1 LGLLSRGILKRLTS
15 KTFIKG
21 YNIHMKKNDRLR
33 TGDSTLVRQIN
44 LSVIMNHLR
53 KKAPIS
59 RAGLAQATGLNKT
72 TVSSLVDELLQRQF
86 VREIGFTS
94 AHKGHPAIMLNLN
107 PAAGF
112 IVGCEIGVDFILVVC
127 TNFTPEI
134 IWRHEERT
142 DPNTGQHAILDRATA
157 LLNEAIQ
164 RGYQKYGTLLG
175 IGVGVAALIDQSTG
189 TMLFAPNL
197 GWKESFPIR
206 AMLQA
211 SFPKAPVI
219 VDNEANI
226 AALGEHYFGVAQ
238 GYDEVLYI
246 SAGVGLGGGIVHDGR
261 VFSGVAGVGAEFG
274 HMTMDP
280 DGELCSC
287 GSYGCW
293 ETQVSQR
300 ALFRHIHKSF
310 ELGETGMLFQ
320 LTNDGTNPLT
330 VPMIVDAAHAG
341 DAVALSAL
349 EKIGRDLGIGVA
361 SLVNALNPELV
372 VCGGILS
379 LAGEFL
385 MPAMIKEFE
394 RRALRWNREATKVVL
409 AKHGFDAAAMGG
421 VAAVYET
428 ILAQPNLMG
437 SLEL

>member
-1 LGLLSRGILKRLTS
+1 
-15 KTFIKG
+15 
-21 YNIHMKKNDRLR
+21 MKKNNRLR
-33 TGDSTLVRQIN
+33 TGDLALVRQMN

-59 RAGLAQATGLNKT
+59 RSGLAQVTGLNKT

-86 VREIGFTS
+86 VREIGSTTTG
-94 AHKGHPAIMLNLN
+94 KGHPAIMLSLN

-112 IVGCEIGVDFILVVC
+112 IVGCEIGADFILVVC
-127 TNFTPEI
+127 TNFAPET
-134 IWRHEERT
+134 IWRYEEHT
-142 DPNTGQHAILDRATA
+142 DPSMGRDAILDRAKA
-157 LLNEAIQ
+157 LLSDAIQ
-164 RGYQKYGTLLG
+164 RGYQVYSTLLG

-197 GWKESFPIR
+197 RWTEPFPIR
-206 AMLQA
+206 AMFQEI
-211 SFPKAPVI
+211 FPQAPVI

-238 GYDEVLYI
+238 DHDEVLYI
-246 SAGVGLGGGIVHDGR
+246 SAGVGLGGGIVHDGQ
-261 VFSGVAGVGAEFG
+261 VFSGVTGVGAELG
-274 HMTMDP
+274 HMTMEP

-287 GSYGCW
+287 GNYGCW

-300 ALFRHIHKSF
+300 ALFRHIRKSF
-310 ELGETGMLFQ
+310 EQGERGKLFQ
-320 LTNDGTNPLT
+320 WTNGSVNHLT
-330 VPMIVDAAHAG
+330 VPLIVDAARAD

-349 EKIGRDLGIGVA
+349 EKVGRDLGIGVA
-361 SLVNALNPELV
+361 SLVNTLNPELV

-385 MPAMIKEFE
+385 MPAAIKEFE
-394 RRALRWNREATKVVL
+394 QRVLRWNREATKVVL

-421 VAAVYET
+421 VAAVYQT

-437 SLEL
+437 SLELR

>member
-1 LGLLSRGILKRLTS
+1 
-15 KTFIKG
+15 
-21 YNIHMKKNDRLR
+21 MKKNDRLR
-33 TGDSTLVRQIN
+33 TGDSALVRQIN
-44 LSVIMNHLR
+44 LSVILNHLR
-53 KKAPIS
+53 KKSPIS

-94 AHKGHPAIMLNLN
+94 ARKGHPAIMLELN

-112 IVGCEIGVDFILVVC
+112 IVGCEIGVDFILLVC
-127 TNFTPEI
+127 TNFAPEI
-134 IWRHEERT
+134 IWRHEEHT
-142 DPNTGQHAILDRATA
+142 DPSMGQQAILDRACA

-164 RGYQKYGTLLG
+164 RGYQEYGTLLG

-197 GWKESFPIR
+197 RWMEPFPIR
-206 AMLQA
+206 AMLQE
-211 SFPKAPVI
+211 SFPRAPLI

-238 GYDEVLYI
+238 DHDEVLYI

-261 VFSGVAGVGAEFG
+261 VFSGVAGVGAEVG

-287 GSYGCW
+287 GNYGCW

-300 ALFRHIHKSF
+300 ALFRHIQQSF
-310 ELGETGMLFQ
+310 AQGETGLLFQ
-320 LTNDGTNPLT
+320 LTNEGTDPLT
-330 VPMIVDAAHAG
+330 VPMIVEAAHAG
-341 DAVALSAL
+341 DAVALEAL
-349 EKIGRDLGIGVA
+349 EKIGRDLGIGIA
-361 SLVNALNPELV
+361 SLMNALNPELV

-385 MPAMIKEFE
+385 MPPAKKELE
-394 RRALRWNREATKVVL
+394 QRALRWNREAAKVVL

>member
-1 LGLLSRGILKRLTS
+1 
-15 KTFIKG
+15 
-21 YNIHMKKNDRLR
+21 MKKNNRLR
-33 TGDSTLVRQIN
+33 TGDSALVRQIN

-94 AHKGHPAIMLNLN
+94 AGKGHPAIMLNLN

-127 TNFTPEI
+127 TNFAPEI
-134 IWRHEERT
+134 IWRHEEHT
-142 DPNTGQHAILDRATA
+142 DPSMGQQAILDRVRA
-157 LLNEAIQ
+157 LLNEAIKM
-164 RGYQKYGTLLG
+164 GYQDYGVLLG

-197 GWKESFPIR
+197 RWMDPFPIR
-206 AMLQA
+206 AMLQE
-211 SFPKAPVI
+211 SFPQAPLI

-226 AALGEHYFGVAQ
+226 AALGEHYFGAAQ
-238 GYDEVLYI
+238 DHDEVLYI

-287 GSYGCW
+287 GNFGCW

-300 ALFRHIHKSF
+300 ALFRHIRKSF
-310 ELGETGMLFQ
+310 EQGETGMLFQ
-320 LTNDGTNPLT
+320 LVNSDGNQLT
-330 VPMIVDAAHAG
+330 VLMIVDAARAG
-341 DAVALSAL
+341 DAVALAAL
-349 EKIGRDLGIGVA
+349 EKVGKDLGIGVA

-385 MPAMIKEFE
+385 MPAATKEIQQ
-394 RRALRWNREATKVVL
+394 RALRWNREATEVVL

>member
-1 LGLLSRGILKRLTS
+1 
-15 KTFIKG
+15 
-21 YNIHMKKNDRLR
+21 
-33 TGDSTLVRQIN
+33 
-44 LSVIMNHLR
+44 MNHLR
-53 KKAPIS
+53 KKAPVS

-86 VREIGFTS
+86 VREIGFVTG
-94 AHKGHPAIMLNLN
+94 AKGHPAIMLDLN

-112 IVGCEIGVDFILVVC
+112 IVGCEIGVDFILLVC
-127 TNFTPEI
+127 TNFAPEI
-134 IWRHEERT
+134 IWRHEEHT
-142 DPNTGQHAILDRATA
+142 DPSMGQHAILDRARA
-157 LLNEAIQ
+157 LINEAIQ
-164 RGYQKYGTLLG
+164 RGYLEYGTLLG

-189 TMLFAPNL
+189 TMLYAPNL
-197 GWKESFPIR
+197 GWKDSFPIR
-206 AMLQA
+206 ALLQE
-211 SFPKAPVI
+211 SFPHAPLI

-238 GYDEVLYI
+238 DHDEVLYI
-246 SAGVGLGGGIVHDGR
+246 SAGVGLGGGIVHAGQ

-287 GSYGCW
+287 GNFGCW

-300 ALFRHIHKSF
+300 ALFRHIQQSF
-310 ELGETGMLFQ
+310 AQGETGILFQ
-320 LTNDGTNPLT
+320 LTSGGVDPLT
-330 VPMIVDAAHAG
+330 VPMIVDAARAG
-341 DAVALSAL
+341 DVVARKAL
-349 EKIGRDLGIGVA
+349 EKIGRDLGVGIA

-385 MPAMIKEFE
+385 MPALTRELE
-394 RRALRWNREATKVVL
+394 QRTLRWNREAAEVVL

-437 SLEL
+437 SLEA

>member
-1 LGLLSRGILKRLTS
+1 
-15 KTFIKG
+15 
-21 YNIHMKKNDRLR
+21 MKKNDRLR
-33 TGDSTLVRQIN
+33 TGDSALVRQIN

-86 VREIGFTS
+86 VREIGSTT
-94 AHKGHPAIMLNLN
+94 AGKGHPAIMLDLN

-127 TNFTPEI
+127 TNFAPEI
-134 IWRHEERT
+134 IWRHEEHT
-142 DPNTGQHAILDRATA
+142 DPSMGQQAILDRARA

-164 RGYQKYGTLLG
+164 RGYREYGTLLG

-197 GWKESFPIR
+197 GWKDPFPIR
-206 AMLQA
+206 AMLQE
-211 SFPKAPVI
+211 SFPQAPLI

-226 AALGEHYFGVAQ
+226 AALGEHYFGAAQ
-238 GYDEVLYI
+238 DHDEVLYI

-287 GSYGCW
+287 GNFGCW

-300 ALFRHIHKSF
+300 ALFRHIQKSF
-310 ELGETGMLFQ
+310 EQGETGTLFQ
-320 LTNDGTNPLT
+320 MTNRGVDPFT
-330 VPMIVDAAHAG
+330 VPMIVDAARAG
-341 DAVALSAL
+341 DAVALRAL
-349 EKIGRDLGIGVA
+349 EKIGQDLGIGIA

-385 MPAMIKEFE
+385 MPAVTKELE
-394 RRALRWNREATKVVL
+394 QRALRWNRESTEVVL
-409 AKHGFDAAAMGG
+409 AEHGFDAAAMGG

-428 ILAQPNLMG
+428 ILAQPNLVG

>member
-1 LGLLSRGILKRLTS
+1 
-15 KTFIKG
+15 
-21 YNIHMKKNDRLR
+21 MKKNDRLR

-44 LSVIMNHLR
+44 LSVIMNNLR

-86 VREIGFTS
+86 VREIGSTT
-94 AHKGHPAIMLNLN
+94 AGKGHPAIMLELN

-127 TNFTPEI
+127 TNFAPQI
-134 IWRHEERT
+134 IWRHEEHT
-142 DPNTGQHAILDRATA
+142 DPNMGQHAILDRAKA
-157 LLNEAIQ
+157 LLNEAAE
-164 RGYQKYGTLLG
+164 RGYREYGSLLG

-197 GWKESFPIR
+197 GWKDPFPIR
-206 AMLQA
+206 DTLQA
-211 SFPKAPVI
+211 SFPQAPLI

-238 GYDEVLYI
+238 DYDEVLYI

-261 VFSGVAGVGAEFG
+261 VFSGVSGVGAELG

-287 GSYGCW
+287 GNFGCW

-300 ALFRHIHKSF
+300 ALFRHVRKSF
-310 ELGETGMLFQ
+310 EQGETGRLFQ
-320 LTNDGTNPLT
+320 STNSGIEQLS
-330 VPMIVDAAHAG
+330 VPMIVDAARAG
-341 DAVALSAL
+341 DAVALGAL
-349 EKIGRDLGIGVA
+349 EKIGRDLGIGIA

-385 MPAMIKEFE
+385 MPAATREFE
-394 RRALRWNREATKVVL
+394 QRALRWNRKATEVVL

-421 VAAVYET
+421 IAAVYET
-428 ILAQPNLMG
+428 ILAQPNLIG
-437 SLEL
+437 SLEF

>member
-1 LGLLSRGILKRLTS
+1 
-15 KTFIKG
+15 
-21 YNIHMKKNDRLR
+21 
-33 TGDSTLVRQIN
+33 
-44 LSVIMNHLR
+44 
-53 KKAPIS
+53 
-59 RAGLAQATGLNKT
+59 
-72 TVSSLVDELLQRQF
+72 
-86 VREIGFTS
+86 
-94 AHKGHPAIMLNLN
+94 MLDLN

-127 TNFTPEI
+127 TNFSPEI
-134 IWRHEERT
+134 IWRHEEHT
-142 DPNTGQHAILDRATA
+142 DPGMGKDAILERAKA
-157 LLNEAIQ
+157 LLNDAIQ
-164 RGYQKYGTLLG
+164 RGYQEYSTLLG

-189 TMLFAPNL
+189 TMLYAPNL
-197 GWKESFPIR
+197 KWTDPFPIR
-206 AMLQA
+206 AMLQE
-211 SFPKAPVI
+211 SFPQAPLI

-226 AALGEHYFGVAQ
+226 AALGEHYFGAAQ
-238 GYDEVLYI
+238 DYDEVLYI

-280 DGELCSC
+280 VGELCSC
-287 GSYGCW
+287 GNYGCW

-300 ALFRHIHKSF
+300 ALFHHIHKSF
-310 ELGETGMLFQ
+310 ERGEKGILFQ
-320 LTNDGTNPLT
+320 LTNGGADQLT
-330 VPMIVDAAHAG
+330 VPMIVDAARAG
-341 DAVALSAL
+341 DSVALRVL
-349 EKIGRDLGIGVA
+349 ETIGRDLGIGIA

-385 MPAMIKEFE
+385 MPAATKEIE
-394 RRALRWNREATKVVL
+394 RRALLWNREATEVVL

-428 ILAQPNLMG
+428 ILAQPNLVG

>member
-1 LGLLSRGILKRLTS
+1 MYTLAQRGKNILTVDR
-15 KTFIKG
+15 G
-21 YNIHMKKNDRLR
+21 YTIHMKKNDRLR
-33 TGDSTLVRQIN
+33 TGDSALVRQIN
-44 LSVIMNHLR
+44 LSVIMNNLR
-53 KKAPIS
+53 RKAPIS
-59 RAGLAQATGLNKT
+59 RAGLAQVTGLNKT

-86 VREIGFTS
+86 VREIGFVTGS
-94 AHKGHPAIMLNLN
+94 KGHPAIMLDLN

-127 TNFTPEI
+127 TNFAPEI
-134 IWRHEERT
+134 IWRHEEHT
-142 DPNTGQHAILDRATA
+142 DPSMGQQAILDRARS
-157 LLNEAIQ
+157 LLNEAME
-164 RGYQKYGTLLG
+164 RGYREYTTLLG

-197 GWKESFPIR
+197 GWMESFPIR
-206 AMLQA
+206 AMLQE
-211 SFPKAPVI
+211 SFPQAPLI

-226 AALGEHYFGVAQ
+226 AALGEHYFGAAQ
-238 GYDEVLYI
+238 DHDEVLYI

-287 GSYGCW
+287 GNYGCW

-300 ALFRHIHKSF
+300 ALFRHIRTSF
-310 ELGETGMLFQ
+310 EEGERGTLYEM
-320 LTNDGTNPLT
+320 TNNGEPLT
-330 VPMIVDAAHAG
+330 VPLVVDAARAG
-341 DAVALSAL
+341 DAVAQAAFES
-349 EKIGRDLGIGVA
+349 IGRDLGVGIA

-372 VCGGILS
+372 VFGGVLS
-379 LAGEFL
+379 LGGEFL
-385 MPAMIKEFE
+385 MPAVTREMG
-394 RRALRWNREATKVVL
+394 RRALRWNREAADVVL
-409 AKHGFDAAAMGG
+409 AQHGFDAAVMGG

-428 ILAQPNLMG
+428 ILAQPNLTG

>member
-1 LGLLSRGILKRLTS
+1 
-15 KTFIKG
+15 
-21 YNIHMKKNDRLR
+21 MKKNNRLR
-33 TGDSTLVRQIN
+33 TGDSALVRQMN

-86 VREIGFTS
+86 VHEIGLVT
-94 AHKGHPAIMLNLN
+94 ARKGHPAIMLDLN

-112 IVGCEIGVDFILVVC
+112 IIGCEIGVDFILVVC
-127 TNFTPEI
+127 TNFAPEI
-134 IWRHEERT
+134 IWRHEEHT
-142 DPNTGQHAILDRATA
+142 DPGIGRQAILDRARA
-157 LLNEAIQ
+157 LLNDAIQ
-164 RGYQKYGTLLG
+164 RGYQEYGTLLG
-175 IGVGVAALIDQSTG
+175 IGMGVAALIDQSTG
-189 TMLFAPNL
+189 TMLYAPNL
-197 GWKESFPIR
+197 KWMEPFPIR
-206 AMLQA
+206 SIFQEWFPQA
-211 SFPKAPVI
+211 PLI

-238 GYDEVLYI
+238 DHDEVLYI

-261 VFSGVAGVGAEFG
+261 VFSGVTGVGAEFG
-274 HMTMDP
+274 HITMDP
-280 DGELCSC
+280 HGELCSC
-287 GSYGCW
+287 GNYGCW

-300 ALFRHIHKSF
+300 ALFRHIQRSF
-310 ELGETGMLFQ
+310 EQGETGTLFD
-320 LTNDGTNPLT
+320 LTNRGVDSLT
-330 VPMIVDAAHAG
+330 VPMIVEAARAG
-341 DAVALSAL
+341 DAVARGAL
-349 EKIGRDLGIGVA
+349 EKVGRDLGVGIA
-361 SLVNALNPELV
+361 SLLNALNPELV

-385 MPAMIKEFE
+385 MPAATKELDQ
-394 RRALRWNREATKVVL
+394 RALRWNRKAAEVVL

-428 ILAQPNLMG
+428 ILTQPNLIG

>member
-1 LGLLSRGILKRLTS
+1 
-15 KTFIKG
+15 
-21 YNIHMKKNDRLR
+21 MKKNNRLR
-33 TGDSTLVRQIN
+33 TGDSAFVRQMN

-86 VREIGFTS
+86 VREIGLVT
-94 AHKGHPAIMLNLN
+94 ARKGHPAISLDLN

-127 TNFTPEI
+127 TNFAPEI
-134 IWRHEERT
+134 IWRHEEHT
-142 DPNTGQHAILDRATA
+142 DPSIGRQAILDRARA
-157 LLNEAIQ
+157 LLNDAIQ
-164 RGYQKYGTLLG
+164 RGHQEYGTLLG

-197 GWKESFPIR
+197 KWMEPFPIR
-206 AMLQA
+206 AVLQEW
-211 SFPKAPVI
+211 FPQAPLI

-238 GYDEVLYI
+238 DHDEVLYI

-261 VFSGVAGVGAEFG
+261 VFSGVTGVGAEFG
-274 HMTMDP
+274 HITMDP
-280 DGELCSC
+280 HGELCSC
-287 GSYGCW
+287 GNYGCW

-300 ALFRHIHKSF
+300 ALFRHIHRSF
-310 ELGETGMLFQ
+310 EQGERGLLFE
-320 LTNDGTNPLT
+320 LTNQGIDPLT
-330 VPMIVDAAHAG
+330 VPMIVDAARAG
-341 DAVALSAL
+341 DPVARGAL
-349 EKIGRDLGIGVA
+349 EKIGKDLGVGIA
-361 SLVNALNPELV
+361 SLVNTLNPELV

-385 MPAMIKEFE
+385 MPAATREFE
-394 RRALRWNREATKVVL
+394 QRALRWNREAARVVL

-428 ILAQPNLMG
+428 ILAQPNLIG
-437 SLEL
+437 SFES